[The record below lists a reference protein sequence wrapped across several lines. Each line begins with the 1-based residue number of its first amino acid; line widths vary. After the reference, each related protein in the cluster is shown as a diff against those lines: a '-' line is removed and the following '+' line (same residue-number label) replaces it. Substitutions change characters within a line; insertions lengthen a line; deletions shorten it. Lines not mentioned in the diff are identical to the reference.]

1 METDDALKKSFIFST
16 LDKDELPHIIEIT
29 AEKRFQKGDVIMQE
43 GDKGDTMYIVVEGEV
58 GVSKSLTMKF
68 GEDDYRQTEKVL
80 TRFRPEDHVILGE
93 MALIGSDNRSASVIA
108 RTDCLFLEINRE
120 DFLRLIQQNP
130 ELGVKIMLRL
140 SELLINRLK
149 QSSKDVIR
157 LTTALSIA
165 LSK

>member
-1 METDDALKKSFIFST
+1 METTDAIKQSFIFSS
-16 LDKDELPHIIEIT
+16 LEQEELPYILNIT
-29 AEKRFQKGDVIMQE
+29 EEKKFQKGDVIMQE

-68 GEDDYRQTEKVL
+68 GDNDFRQTEKVL

-93 MALIGSDNRSASVIA
+93 MALIGSDNRSASIVA
-108 RTDCLFLEINRE
+108 RTDCLFLEIKRD
-120 DFLRLIQQNP
+120 DFLRLIRQNP
-130 ELGVKIMLRL
+130 ELGVKIMLKL